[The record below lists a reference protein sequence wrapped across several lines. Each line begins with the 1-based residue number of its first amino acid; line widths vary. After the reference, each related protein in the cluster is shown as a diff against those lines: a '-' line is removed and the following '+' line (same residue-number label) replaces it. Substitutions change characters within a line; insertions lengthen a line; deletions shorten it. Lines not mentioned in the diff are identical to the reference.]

1 MLCLG
6 AGIVEF
12 VLLVANPGGQDVLP
26 SIHAGI
32 VTSFVCVVAGA
43 IGLFQKPRTI
53 WTVVCGLGVLV
64 GMIAFAFT
72 AYIEVIVAAF
82 TSGL

>member
-1 MLCLG
+1 
-6 AGIVEF
+6 
-12 VLLVANPGGQDVLP
+12 
-26 SIHAGI
+26 
-32 VTSFVCVVAGA
+32 
-43 IGLFQKPRTI
+43 
-53 WTVVCGLGVLV
+53 VVCGLGVLV